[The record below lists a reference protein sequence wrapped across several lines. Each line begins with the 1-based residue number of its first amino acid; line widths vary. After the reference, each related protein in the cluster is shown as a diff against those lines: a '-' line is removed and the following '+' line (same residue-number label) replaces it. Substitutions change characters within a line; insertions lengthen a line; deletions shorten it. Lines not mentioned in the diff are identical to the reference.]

1 MKQRLSLLLSLG
13 YCSFIPGIFL
23 NTAIAQVA
31 PDGTTNTTVDVSGDD
46 FTIEQGD
53 RAGGNLFHSF
63 SDFSVPNGGSAFF
76 NNAVDVTNIFS
87 RVTGGNI
94 SNIDGLLR
102 ANGAANLFLIN
113 PAGIIFGAGSR
124 LDIGGSFL
132 GSTADSILFP
142 EGEFSALDPANPP
155 LLTINAPIGLNLRD
169 NPGDIVNRS
178 DLRQTKI
185 VNQGTDSERTVVTRI
200 GLQVDPGNN
209 ITFVGGNIFL
219 DDSGTTAPGGII
231 NLGGL
236 SAAGEIGINPDG
248 SLTFPDGITRSDI
261 ALTNSADVNVSAGGG
276 GFINVD
282 TRNLTI
288 SDRSKLIAG
297 IAENSG
303 FSGAQA
309 GDIIVNATE
318 SVRIFGVN
326 QGTAFP
332 GFESEI
338 TNGVGVNARFRDSS
352 DTSSNGL
359 GNAGNIVVNTNVL
372 EVYNAGK
379 LVSTVFAQSDG
390 DSGDISVNAN
400 TILLDDGDILSIIVR
415 GKGNVGDVTLNATES
430 IDIIDGGLLT
440 AQSIGNAEGNS
451 GNIKIET
458 KSFNLQGRS
467 LIIADKQSGVG
478 NAGTITINATE
489 SFTMEGLDE
498 DPSETNPQIIAQ
510 LQGDAIG
517 SAGDIVISAP
527 TLSLANFAFISTN
540 ATQSSIGE
548 PGTIT
553 LNGESISITKGAI
566 VDVLSETSFDG
577 GDININADS
586 LELSDGGKI
595 VAGNDE
601 SANAGNINLNLTGDL
616 ILENGNPPGD
626 SPFNEQILQDLT
638 FETGIFANNALGST
652 GNGGNISIVA
662 DLIKFE
668 EQGSISTGT
677 FSGNGG
683 DININTDFIIAI
695 PNKNSDIIANAIAG
709 NGGNINITAE
719 ALFGIEERSSTPPNQ
734 TNDIDA
740 SSEFGLDGNV
750 SIVTPDINRLQT
762 DIELPNSPIEAEQT
776 VAQACQSD
784 RFAEQPSGL
793 TVKGKGGV
801 SPLPTE
807 PLDSE
812 NILVEEEITPA
823 NIQANYPEIKPI
835 ATSQGEIYPA
845 RGIIKT
851 QEGKIILTAYST
863 DNLNDRTPNISADC
877 SLLSEQ

>member
-1 MKQRLSLLLSLG
+1 MTRRLSLLLSLSCFTIG
-13 YCSFIPGIFL
+13 QGIL
-23 NTAIAQVA
+23 LKPSTAQVS
-31 PDGTTNTTVDVSGDD
+31 PDGTTNTTVGVTGND

-63 SDFSVPNGGSAFF
+63 SDFSVPTDGSAFF
-76 NNAVDVTNIFS
+76 NNAADIVNIFS

-94 SNIDGLLR
+94 SNIDGLLG
-102 ANGAANLFLIN
+102 ANGGANLFLLN
-113 PAGIIFGAGSR
+113 PAGIIFGEGAR
-124 LDIGGSFL
+124 LDIGGSFF
-132 GSTADSILFP
+132 GSTADSIVFP
-142 EGEFSALDPANPP
+142 DGEFSATNLANPP
-155 LLTINAPIGLNLRD
+155 LLTINAPIGLSFRD

-178 DLRQTKI
+178 DLRETTTI
-185 VNQGTDSERTVVTRI
+185 NQGTDSERTVVTRI
-200 GLQVDPGNN
+200 GLQVEPGNN
-209 ITFVGGNIFL
+209 ITLVGGNIFL
-219 DDSGTTAPGGII
+219 DDSGLTAPGGII

-236 SAAGEIGINPDG
+236 SAAGDIGINPDG

-261 ALTNSADVNVSAGGG
+261 ALTNNADVNVSAGGG
-276 GFINVD
+276 GSINVD
-282 TRNLTI
+282 TRSLTI
-288 SDRSKLIAG
+288 SERSKLIAG

-303 FSGAQA
+303 FPGAQA
-309 GDIIVNATE
+309 GDITVNATE
-318 SVRIFGVN
+318 AVRIFGVN

-338 TNGVGVNARFRDSS
+338 TNSVGVNSRFRDSS

-379 LVSTVFAQSDG
+379 LVSIVNPQAEG
-390 DSGDISVNAN
+390 DSGDILVNAN
-400 TILLDDGDILSIIVR
+400 TILLDDGDILSITVR
-415 GKGNVGDVTLNATES
+415 VKGNVGDVTLNGAES
-430 IDIIDGGLLT
+430 VSIINGGLLT
-440 AQSIGNAEGNS
+440 AQSIGDTEGNS

-467 LIIADKQSGVG
+467 LIIADKQSGIG

-489 SFTMEGLDE
+489 SAAIEGLDE
-498 DPSETNPQIIAQ
+498 DPSETFPQIITQ

-517 SAGDIVISAP
+517 SAGNIVISAP
-527 TLSLANFAFISTN
+527 NISLANFALVSAN

-548 PGTIT
+548 PGTVT

-566 VDVLSETSFDG
+566 VDVLSETNFDG

-616 ILENGNPPGD
+616 IVENGNPPGD

-638 FETGIFANNALGST
+638 FETGIFANNASGST

-662 DLIKFE
+662 DLIIFE

-695 PNKNSDIIANAIAG
+695 PNKNSDIIANAISG

-750 SIVTPDINRLQT
+750 SVVTPDINRLQT
-762 DIELPNSPIEAEQT
+762 DIELPNSLVESEQT

-784 RFAEQPSGL
+784 RSSGEASGL
-793 TVKGKGGV
+793 IVKGKGGV
-801 SPLPTE
+801 PSVPT
-807 PLDSE
+807 DAFNSD
-812 NILVEEEITPA
+812 NILIEEQNTYE
-823 NIQANYPEIKPI
+823 NLQARNPEIKPI
-835 ATSQGEIYPA
+835 KTGMGDIYPA

-851 QEGKIILTAYST
+851 ADNKIILTAYTT
-863 DNLNDRTPNISADC
+863 DKINSRTPHVSPNC
-877 SLLSEQ
+877 S